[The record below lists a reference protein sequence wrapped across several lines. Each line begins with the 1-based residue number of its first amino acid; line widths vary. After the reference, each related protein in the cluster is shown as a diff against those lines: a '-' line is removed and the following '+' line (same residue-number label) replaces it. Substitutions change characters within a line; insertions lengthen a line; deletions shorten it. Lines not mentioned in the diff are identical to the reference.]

1 MNKVKKVAEMYE
13 MNQGY
18 VQAIER
24 NERRM
29 YGPSRRYSGGRSTI
43 KKVRWYHKLWDEV
56 KEFFS
61 PPKDKAKEARA
72 KHGRIKAHMERQR
85 VTKPR
90 SFHSR
95 RT

>member
-1 MNKVKKVAEMYE
+1 MNRVKKVAEMYE

-24 NERRM
+24 HERRM
-29 YGPSRRYSGGRSTI
+29 YGPSRYSGGRSTI

-61 PPKDKAKEARA
+61 PPKDKVKEAKA
-72 KHGRIKAHMERQR
+72 KHERVKSHMGKQR
-85 VTKPR
+85 KVNPR

>member
-1 MNKVKKVAEMYE
+1 MNKAKKVAEMYE

-18 VQAIER
+18 IQAIKR
-24 NERRM
+24 DERRK
-29 YGPSRRYSGGRSTI
+29 YGQPRASGRFTV

-56 KEFFS
+56 KEFFA
-61 PPKDKAKEARA
+61 PPKDKVKEAKA
-72 KHGRIKAHMERQR
+72 KHERVKSHMGKQR
-85 VTKPR
+85 KVNPR